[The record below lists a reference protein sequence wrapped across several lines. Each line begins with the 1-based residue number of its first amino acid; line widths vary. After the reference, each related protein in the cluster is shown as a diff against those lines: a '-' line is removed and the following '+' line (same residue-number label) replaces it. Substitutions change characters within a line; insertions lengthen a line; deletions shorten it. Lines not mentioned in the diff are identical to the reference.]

1 MSDEYVC
8 DVCGEAFE
16 SEQELQ
22 QHVHDVGVVD

>member
-8 DVCGEAFE
+8 DVCEEVFE